1 MLLHFF
7 TNSNHYMPVIVST
20 EDIAGAQS
28 QNQELQSLLESKIS
42 LELCKLCLDNT
53 ERTIYCDISGDDV
66 HSYIPSFLKQKI
78 FDITRCLSHPGVRV
92 TKQLITRRFVWPS
105 INKLHTGSRHVFL
118 ANERRSN
125 VTITTFLN
133 TLKFQTRDFIMCTLI
148 LFPTSRKDKYW
159 I

>member
-1 MLLHFF
+1 
-7 TNSNHYMPVIVST
+7 MPVIIST
-20 EDIAGAQS
+20 EDIADAQS

-78 FDITRCLSHPGVRV
+78 FDVTRCLSHPGVRA

-105 INKLHTGSRHVFL
+105 INKDITHWVKTCFPCQRAKIQRHNHNILEYIKVP
-118 ANERRSN
+118 
-125 VTITTFLN
+125 N
-133 TLKFQTRDFIMCTLI
+133 TRFYHVHLDIV
-148 LFPTSRKDKYW
+148 SY
-159 I
+159 